1 MQSVGGRIRERR
13 RELGYSQ
20 EKLAEL
26 LYMKKST
33 ISAYETGTN
42 DIPSKVLIELAR
54 ELETSPGFLLTGD
67 IEYDVSERQIVS
79 LYTSIKSK
87 RHKEMA
93 VKQIKCIL
101 EAESSD
107 CE

>member
-1 MQSVGGRIRERR
+1 MQCVGDRIRESRKKM
-13 RELGYSQ
+13 GYSQ

-42 DIPSKVLIELAR
+42 DIPSRVLVELAR
-54 ELETSPGFLLTGD
+54 ILETSPGFLLTGD
-67 IEYDVSERQIVS
+67 AEYDMLQTQMVS
-79 LYTSIKSK
+79 LYTRIKSD